1 MRGLLEEP
9 DQMDQHSNSVPKQYS
24 ACLGDKVLRAA
35 GRRVQRRGAGVLLKF
50 EMLACYLLSLAGRP
64 AAAGAGTLD
73 C

>member
-35 GRRVQRRGAGVLLKF
+35 GRRVQRRGAGVLSKF
-50 EMLACYLLSLAGRP
+50 EDVGLLFTLLSRGSLLLLVQAH
-64 AAAGAGTLD
+64 
-73 C
+73 